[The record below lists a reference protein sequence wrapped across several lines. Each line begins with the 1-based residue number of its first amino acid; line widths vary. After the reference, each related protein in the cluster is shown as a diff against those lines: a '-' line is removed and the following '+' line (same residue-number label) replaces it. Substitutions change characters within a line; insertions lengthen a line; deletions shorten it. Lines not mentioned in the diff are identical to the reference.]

1 MAIDSSGAVT
11 ERYYPQGEQINGKNR
26 HYATDK
32 LGSVMQVVNANG
44 SLLGELR
51 YDAYGKRELAV
62 GTQPRFGYAG
72 MFRHEPT
79 GLNLTLYR
87 AYNPQTGRWLSR
99 DPIGE
104 NGGLNVYGYVGN
116 DPLGYVDPLGLDR
129 EVIFWSPLPQLASMF
144 GHVSSRGGNGE
155 NNSFGPSGWDK
166 KYPTADS
173 YIERQTQ
180 NNKRTGLGAVVDLT
194 PEQDKKYDS
203 CMSDIK
209 TNKESYNELLNNC
222 TTAAQTCLIN
232 AGVNIYPSVMPGSF
246 QQELINSGA
255 VESFNWYGQKK

>member
-87 AYNPQTGRWLSR
+87 L
-99 DPIGE
+99 
-104 NGGLNVYGYVGN
+104 
-116 DPLGYVDPLGLDR
+116 
-129 EVIFWSPLPQLASMF
+129 EV
-144 GHVSSRGGNGE
+144 
-155 NNSFGPSGWDK
+155 
-166 KYPTADS
+166 
-173 YIERQTQ
+173 
-180 NNKRTGLGAVVDLT
+180 AVVRITLLVPLDGIKNIRPLT
-194 PEQDKKYDS
+194 HTLNDKHKIIKEQD
-203 CMSDIK
+203 
-209 TNKESYNELLNNC
+209 
-222 TTAAQTCLIN
+222 
-232 AGVNIYPSVMPGSF
+232 
-246 QQELINSGA
+246 
-255 VESFNWYGQKK
+255 